1 MSFVKHMDNAQRF
14 FCSSRF
20 MSASRA
26 SQGRSILVGASDFIL
41 RLRFMRLTQQA
52 ELMCFLQ
59 ASRNF
64 AVVCFLGCVD
74 DLTSF
79 LEDGHMVLITLS
91 S

>member
-1 MSFVKHMDNAQRF
+1 
-14 FCSSRF
+14 
-20 MSASRA
+20 
-26 SQGRSILVGASDFIL
+26 
-41 RLRFMRLTQQA
+41 
-52 ELMCFLQ
+52 MCFLQ